1 MPSPAAVFDA
11 LVARPWREAP
21 AAGQGALLQSSRNW
35 TMLDAALQVLDGG
48 ELHAGVAAQWRASL
62 RAFADAHAGA
72 KDADR
77 QAAAAHV
84 RRYLDNPASVKLRP
98 LPTIPPGAP
107 I

>member
-1 MPSPAAVFDA
+1 
-11 LVARPWREAP
+11 
-21 AAGQGALLQSSRNW
+21 
-35 TMLDAALQVLDGG
+35 MLDAALLALDGG
-48 ELHAGVAAQWRASL
+48 ELHPGVAAQWRASL

-84 RRYLDNPASVKLRP
+84 RRYLDNPASMKLRP